1 MLDLL
6 GTLAIGG
13 TAGGLF
19 ASLVGA
25 LPLRTEAR
33 LALGAGIGAWIA
45 VAVAAAA
52 SGVLAGSQLVLP
64 ASFLLPLVA
73 TACAAASTRGRA
85 AMSAIPLPFV
95 IGLNAMRVVGVLFLV
110 LAATGRLAGPFPYSA
125 GIGDIITGLFAL
137 PVARLA
143 ARNPRD
149 RRIVAWNLFG
159 ALDLLAAVAL
169 GITSAPG
176 SALQLIHAG
185 IGSAAM
191 TTLPWAL
198 IPLVLVPTY
207 LVGHALALVRLR
219 VAGEGRAEG
228 NPALA

>member
-13 TAGGLF
+13 TAGGLL

-25 LPLRTEAR
+25 MPLRPEAR
-33 LALGAGIGAWIA
+33 LALGAGIGVWIA
-45 VAVAAAA
+45 LAVAAAA
-52 SGVLAGSQLVLP
+52 SGVLARAQLVLP

-73 TACAAASTRGRA
+73 AACATASTRGRA
-85 AMSAIPLPFV
+85 AMSAIPLPLV

-125 GIGDIITGLFAL
+125 GIGDIVTGLFAL

-149 RRIVAWNLFG
+149 GRIAAWNFFG
-159 ALDLLAAVAL
+159 TLDLLAAVAL

-176 SALQLIHAG
+176 SSLQLIHVG

-207 LVGHALALVRLR
+207 LVGHALAFVRLR
-219 VAGEGRAEG
+219 VAAEGRAEP